1 MSQAICFFDTG
12 VQERSSVTGCRL
24 MTADSPRG
32 LSARQRL
39 RSIRVHKR
47 LSQHLQQETEGS
59 TTDQSKIN
67 PVIKITI

>member
-24 MTADSPRG
+24 MTADRAWG
-32 LSARQRL
+32 VSARQRL

-47 LSQHLQQETEGS
+47 LSQHLQQDPQQLIRAKPT
-59 TTDQSKIN
+59 Q
-67 PVIKITI
+67 